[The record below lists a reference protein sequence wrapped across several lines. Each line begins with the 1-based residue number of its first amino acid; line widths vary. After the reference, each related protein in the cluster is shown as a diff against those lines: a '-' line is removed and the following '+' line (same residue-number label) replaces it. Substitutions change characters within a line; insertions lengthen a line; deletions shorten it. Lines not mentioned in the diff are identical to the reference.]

1 MEPTTTLAV
10 APTLAPVTTAEV
22 DAPWEHRILERIAA
36 GDETALSHLYDQYA
50 SFVFALAL
58 RVTQDRS
65 AAEDIAQEVFVH
77 VWTKASAYDPER
89 GTVRAWL
96 GVITHRR
103 AVDRVR
109 RETAARARE
118 ERDQLRRAAP
128 PPDVAEAATSM
139 VIGERVRAALAALPG
154 DQRQAIELAYFGGR
168 TFRQVAAVLGIP
180 EGTAKS
186 RIRLGM
192 AKLTE
197 ALQGVAPWS

>member
-1 MEPTTTLAV
+1 MELTTSGPAAPSVAV
-10 APTLAPVTTAEV
+10 VTGPVV
-22 DAPWEHRILERIAA
+22 DAPWELRILQRIAA
-36 GDETALSHLYDQYA
+36 GDETALGRLYDQYS
-50 SFVFALAL
+50 SFVYALAL
-58 RVTQDRS
+58 RVAQDRA
-65 AAEDIAQEVFVH
+65 AAEDITQDVFVH
-77 VWTKASAYDPER
+77 VWTKAQSFDPER
-89 GTVRAWL
+89 GSARAWL

-103 AVDRVR
+103 AVDRIR

-118 ERDQLRRAAP
+118 QRDHHRRAAG

-139 VIGERVRAALAALPG
+139 VIGERVRAALGELPG

-168 TFRQVAAVLGIP
+168 TFREVATVLGIP

-192 AKLTE
+192 TKLTD